1 MTADQKPITFN
12 DSGEHFDVAEIDASL
27 LLQRKGSKKYLGFIP
42 ELCIVCKTRA
52 AYFSCSPIGP
62 VWSSSE
68 PRLPTLIERSE
79 RSMFS
84 PK

>member
-1 MTADQKPITFN
+1 MWQLRSHSATWSRATAAMKITR
-12 DSGEHFDVAEIDASL
+12 FDIDVPLVTLYVRCA
-27 LLQRKGSKKYLGFIP
+27 P
-42 ELCIVCKTRA
+42 NTRA

-62 VWSSSE
+62 VWSSNE